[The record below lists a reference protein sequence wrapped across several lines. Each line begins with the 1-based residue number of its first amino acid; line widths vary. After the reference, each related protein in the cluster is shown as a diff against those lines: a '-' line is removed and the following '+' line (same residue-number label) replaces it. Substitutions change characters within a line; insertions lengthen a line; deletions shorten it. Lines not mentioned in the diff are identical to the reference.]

1 MLGSVGENVVEGLD
15 PAVYTLRVIPADG
28 TETSRTITVTR
39 ANQCSVVLINDGIT
53 VDGRIVEAEFSGV
66 GGADVF
72 RCRVDRNSLMDCKF

>member
-1 MLGSVGENVVEGLD
+1 MKEPASHLGELRPSQGEALKWV
-15 PAVYTLRVIPADG
+15 R
-28 TETSRTITVTR
+28 ETSRTITVTR
-39 ANQCSVVLINDGIT
+39 ANQCSVILINDGIT